1 MTSGDLLI
9 TGGYVV
15 TLDPELKDVP
25 GGDVLVRDGR
35 IAAVGRVHAEDAG
48 DARVIRAE
56 GRLVI
61 PGMVDAHRHVW
72 QGALGASTGKAS
84 LLGYSAHVIG
94 AVAPHYGPEDL
105 YAGALWGA
113 LQALNAGVTTV
124 ADWSHN
130 LQGPKYADENVRA
143 LHDSGIRGIFLY
155 GGPGPAGGAFFGQP
169 APPHPEDARRVR
181 EELFGDGAAGRLR
194 MGLALRGPAFTTPE
208 ATEADFAFARELGVP
223 ISVHVGMAGF
233 PDTVHTLHKLGL
245 LGPDVNYA
253 HGNQLSDDEFAL
265 IAETGGSLALSP
277 SVEMLMALGTYPA
290 TGAALRHG
298 IPAGLG
304 ADTTTSSGSDLLG
317 EMRMA
322 LAAERSRAN
331 LAAVARQEPVP
342 EVELDQR
349 DMLRLAT
356 LGGARAWRLDD
367 EIGSLTLGKQ
377 ADVVLVDMRAP
388 HLDGYGDP
396 VASLVFGAGPADI
409 DTVIVGGEIV
419 KADGKL
425 VGPHAQI
432 AHELMRQS
440 RDRITRRIES

>member
-1 MTSGDLLI
+1 
-9 TGGYVV
+9 
-15 TLDPELKDVP
+15 
-25 GGDVLVRDGR
+25 
-35 IAAVGRVHAEDAG
+35 
-48 DARVIRAE
+48 
-56 GRLVI
+56 
-61 PGMVDAHRHVW
+61 
-72 QGALGASTGKAS
+72 
-84 LLGYSAHVIG
+84 
-94 AVAPHYGPEDL
+94 
-105 YAGALWGA
+105 
-113 LQALNAGVTTV
+113 
-124 ADWSHN
+124 
-130 LQGPKYADENVRA
+130 
-143 LHDSGIRGIFLY
+143 
-155 GGPGPAGGAFFGQP
+155 
-169 APPHPEDARRVR
+169 
-181 EELFGDGAAGRLR
+181 

-396 VASLVFGAGPADI
+396 VTSLVFGAGPADI